1 MANLREVSIQSLLPA
16 QDNSEV
22 LEAIKTLAAAIK
34 PTDNTEVVKMLAS
47 LVKSMPGEISKIQP
61 QISETNL
68 NLAPL
73 IAAMHEKEV
82 EHART
87 YIFDIQRDGHGKIK
101 RVVATPE

>member
-1 MANLREVSIQSLLPA
+1 MPNLREISIHSLK

-47 LVKSMPGEISKIQP
+47 LIQSMPGEISKIQP
-61 QISETNL
+61 QVSETNL

-73 IAAMHEKEV
+73 VAAIHEKQIENS
-82 EHART
+82 RT
-87 YIFDIQRDGHGKIK
+87 YIFNIQRDGHGRIE